1 MNQAE
6 EIERLKKV
14 IVQLE
19 ETLASLTNYSDRL
32 RSLIDSL
39 SSGKNARQQQ
49 TGPLMCVNHPD
60 RRAEVA
66 QITPPNAPEIGFC
79 MECHEASKQNGF
91 RCYRH
96 PDRSAV
102 IVDITLDMPYS
113 SARGLCS
120 DCWYEKR
127 ISERL

>member
-1 MNQAE
+1 MNQTE

-19 ETLASLTNYSDRL
+19 ETLANLMNYSDRL
-32 RSLIDSL
+32 RSLLESL
-39 SSGKNARQQQ
+39 CEVSSGKNAQQQ
-49 TGPLMCVNHPD
+49 PAGPLMCVN
-60 RRAEVA
+60 
-66 QITPPNAPEIGFC
+66 
-79 MECHEASKQNGF
+79 
-91 RCYRH
+91 H

-120 DCWYEKR
+120 ECCYEKR